1 MTALITLSHGSRH
14 PQAEPGIRRLTAL
27 AGEIAGVDA
36 LAAHLEFD
44 EPSLA
49 AAAALAAE
57 RGHDDAIVVPL
68 LFTRAFHARHD
79 VPEALE
85 QARAVTGI
93 NLRLAE
99 GLGTGPEIA
108 AVLAER
114 LAADAPEGAHVA
126 LYPAGT
132 SDPGGVA
139 ALAQLGE
146 LIAALSGRGVTVVPA
161 TGPVDPG
168 AGLIEVAAEHD
179 SVHILPLFVTE
190 GLLLDRITTLITRI
204 QDATGAR
211 ITHSTPLA
219 ADLAALVAGRHTER
233 AAT

>member
-14 PQAEPGIRRLTAL
+14 PQAEPGVRLLTAA
-27 AGEIAGVDA
+27 AGQLAGVDA

-49 AAAALAAE
+49 DAAVLAAA
-57 RGHDDAIVVPL
+57 RGHDDAVVVPL

-79 VPEALE
+79 VPEAL
-85 QARAVTGI
+85 ARARAATG
-93 NLRLAE
+93 LDLKLAE
-99 GLGTGPEIA
+99 GLGTGPEVA
-108 AVLAER
+108 AVLAGR
-114 LAADAPEGAHVA
+114 LAADAPEGAHVV

-132 SDPGGVA
+132 SDPEGVA
-139 ALAQLGE
+139 ALADLGD
-146 LIAALSGRGVTVVPA
+146 LLASSSGRGVTVVPA
-161 TGPVDPG
+161 TGPVNPG
-168 AGLIEVAAEHD
+168 AGLVEVATAHD

-211 ITHSTPLA
+211 ITHSTPLLT
-219 ADLAALVAGRHTER
+219 DLAALVADRHAQGT
-233 AAT
+233 AT

>member
-14 PQAEPGIRRLTAL
+14 PRAEPGVRRLTAA
-27 AGEIAGVDA
+27 AGALAGVDA

-44 EPSLA
+44 EPSLTDA
-49 AAAALAAE
+49 AVLAAE
-57 RGHDDAIVVPL
+57 RGHEEAVVVPL

-85 QARAVTGI
+85 QARAATGL
-93 NLRLAE
+93 NLKLAD
-99 GLGTGPEIA
+99 GLGTGPEVA

-114 LAADAPEGAHVA
+114 LATDAPEGAHVV

-132 SDPGGVA
+132 SDPEGVA
-139 ALAQLGE
+139 ALAALGD
-146 LIAALSGRGVTVVPA
+146 LLAALSGRGVTVVPA
-161 TGPVDPG
+161 TGPVNPG
-168 AGLIEVAAEHD
+168 AGLVEVAAEHQ

-211 ITHSTPLA
+211 ITHSTPLLT
-219 ADLAALVAGRHTER
+219 DLAALVVDRHAQR
-233 AAT
+233 SAT

>member
-44 EPSLA
+44 EPSLVDA
-49 AAAALAAE
+49 AVLAAE

-79 VPEALE
+79 VPAALA
-85 QARAVTGI
+85 QARAATGL

-108 AVLAER
+108 SVLVER
-114 LAADAPEGAHVA
+114 LTADAPEGAHVV

-132 SDPGGVA
+132 SDPGGMA
-139 ALAQLGE
+139 ALAGLAD
-146 LIAALSGRGVTVVPA
+146 LVASLSGRGVTVVPA
-161 TGPVDPG
+161 TGPVNPG
-168 AGLIEVAAEHD
+168 VGLVEVATGHE
-179 SVHILPLFVTE
+179 SVHILPLFVTD

-211 ITHSTPLA
+211 ITHSTPLVT
-219 ADLAALVAGRHTER
+219 DLAALVASRHTER
-233 AAT
+233 TSP